1 MGTLF
6 NQDPRKSLHIED
18 KEIINEIEI
27 LKKIASKTK
36 LSIDQVIKISEI
48 KQLERKNNLYVS
60 NGDIHDEQ
68 MSGIGLLLD
77 KIDSSLERLAIA
89 VENHGS

>member
-6 NQDPRKSLHIED
+6 EQKPREFLHIDE
-18 KEIINEIEI
+18 KAIINEIET

-48 KQLERKNNLYVS
+48 KQLKRKNNLYVH

-68 MSGIGLLLD
+68 MSGIGTLLE
-77 KIDSSLERLAIA
+77 KIDSRFERLAIA
-89 VENHGS
+89 FENTEP